1 MMARG
6 AHERHEVSI
15 RKMIKRLAKPMHARR
30 AARRTGR
37 AAARRGCWFLHAVA
51 GGVALIVAL
60 APHPSWGLEPQA
72 APESAS
78 GWQAQ
83 GLATAQQ
90 QMVAAASPYATQA
103 GLEILRQG
111 GSAADA
117 AVAVQLVLNLVEPQS
132 SGLGGG
138 AFLLYWDAAR
148 KRLQALDG
156 RETAPAAA
164 EPGQFLEAGRPRAFD
179 AAVFG
184 GLSVG
189 VPGTL
194 RLLEMLHKEHGRL
207 PWASVLAPA
216 IELAKQGFR
225 VSPRLHIML
234 DGYGAQNFAAP
245 AREYFFDAIGSPRPT
260 GYLLKNPQFAAT
272 LQALA
277 DRGPA
282 AFYAGDVAQA
292 IVAAVRG
299 APNHQSSMSLAD
311 LEGYRV
317 LEREPL
323 CVKYR
328 RYRVCGMPPPSSGGL
343 AVAQILKLIE
353 PFELGKQPAD
363 AMNAAALHR
372 IAEAEK
378 LAFADRDHY
387 IADPAFVA
395 MPAGLLDASYLA
407 HRRGLID
414 TLTAMPRPRPGTPLQ
429 QSGRLFGEDATIEA
443 AGTSHFSVVDAAG
456 NVVAMTSTIE
466 AGFGSRLWA
475 AGFLLNNEL
484 TDFSFRPT
492 DSGGKAVANALA
504 PGKRPRS
511 SMAPTIVF
519 DEADRPWAALGSPG
533 GSRIILYVVK
543 ALVGLIDW
551 KLDAQTATAL
561 MNFGSRGG
569 PFEIEIDQPSAI
581 WHALKMKPY
590 GHLVSAD
597 LLTSGTHVIV
607 MRPNGVLEG
616 GADPRREGLAAG
628 D

>member
-1 MMARG
+1 MTNSSDRARFS
-6 AHERHEVSI
+6 APVNL
-15 RKMIKRLAKPMHARR
+15 RLAK
-30 AARRTGR
+30 
-37 AAARRGCWFLHAVA
+37 ARRGGPAANGCALLGLLAFLSV
-51 GGVALIVAL
+51 L
-60 APHPSWGLEPQA
+60 APPPARGLDPQA
-72 APESAS
+72 APEAAT
-78 GWQAQ
+78 GWYGQAV
-83 GLATAQQ
+83 ARAQR
-90 QMVAAASPYATQA
+90 QMVATANPYATEA
-103 GLEILRQG
+103 GLSILRQG

-132 SGLGGG
+132 SGIGGG
-138 AFLLYWDAAR
+138 MFLLFWDAAR
-148 KRLQALDG
+148 QRLEALDG
-156 RETAPAAA
+156 RETAPAEA
-164 EPGQFLEAGRPRAFD
+164 EPGQFLEAGRPRPFD

-194 RLLEMLHKEHGRL
+194 RALEVLHKEHGRL
-207 PWASVLAPA
+207 AWADVLAPA
-216 IELAKQGFR
+216 IRLATDGFR
-225 VSPRLHIML
+225 VSPRLHL
-234 DGYGAQNFAAP
+234 LLGWYGAQNFAP
-245 AREYFFDAIGSPRPT
+245 AARQYFFDATESARPV

-272 LQALA
+272 LKAVAEGGA
-277 DRGPA
+277 D
-282 AFYAGDVAQA
+282 AFYTGAVAEA

-299 APNHQSSMSLAD
+299 APNHQGRMALGDLA
-311 LEGYRV
+311 GYRA

-323 CVKYR
+323 CVSYHS
-328 RYRVCGMPPPSSGGL
+328 YRVCGMPPPSSGGL

-353 PFELGKQPAD
+353 PFDTGRQPAD

-378 LAFADRDHY
+378 LAFADRDY
-387 IADPAFVA
+387 YVADPAFVSQ
-395 MPAGLLDASYLA
+395 PLGLLDAAYLA

-414 TLTAMPRPRPGTPLQ
+414 LSTAMPRPRPGNPQQ
-429 QSGRLFGEDATIEA
+429 QSWRALGEDASVEA
-443 AGTSHFSVVDAAG
+443 PGTSHVSIVDAAG
-456 NVVAMTSTIE
+456 NMLAMTSTIE
-466 AGFGSRLWA
+466 AAFGSRLWA

-484 TDFSFRPT
+484 TDFSFRPV
-492 DSGGKAVANALA
+492 DGSGRPLANALA

-519 DEADRPWAALGSPG
+519 DATGKPWAALGSPG

-551 KLDAQTATAL
+551 KLDAQAATAL

-569 PFEIEIDQPSAI
+569 AFEIEIDQPSAI

-607 MRPNGVLEG
+607 VRASGVIEG
-616 GADPRREGLAAG
+616 GADPRREGLAQG